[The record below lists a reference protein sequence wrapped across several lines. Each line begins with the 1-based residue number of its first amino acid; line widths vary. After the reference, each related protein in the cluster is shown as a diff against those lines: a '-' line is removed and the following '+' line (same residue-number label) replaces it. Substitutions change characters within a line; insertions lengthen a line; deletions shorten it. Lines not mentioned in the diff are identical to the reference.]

1 MEYIVTIVLLSIAG
15 YLIFSGKKMSAKK
28 GQEEK
33 ENIAEQWEK
42 INKKRYK

>member
-28 GQEEK
+28 GEK
-33 ENIAEQWEK
+33 EREEIQDRWK
-42 INKKRYK
+42 DIHKKRYE

>member
-1 MEYIVTIVLLSIAG
+1 MEYIVTVVLFSIAG

-33 ENIAEQWEK
+33 ENIEEQWKE
-42 INKKRYK
+42 IHKKRYK